1 MCTYQVNFRPL
12 IKWKPEKKEEPLKS
26 TFSLY
31 SLFWLLTFAFQVS
44 IKILPIAEREEIL
57 RQGLT
62 DRNQAVQKIVEKEL
76 GEKLRTKIKALLI

>member
-1 MCTYQVNFRPL
+1 
-12 IKWKPEKKEEPLKS
+12 
-26 TFSLY
+26 
-31 SLFWLLTFAFQVS
+31 LFTFAFQVS

-76 GEKLRTKIKALLI
+76 GEELRTKIKALLI

>member
-1 MCTYQVNFRPL
+1 
-12 IKWKPEKKEEPLKS
+12 
-26 TFSLY
+26 
-31 SLFWLLTFAFQVS
+31 LTFTFQVS

>member
-1 MCTYQVNFRPL
+1 
-12 IKWKPEKKEEPLKS
+12 
-26 TFSLY
+26 
-31 SLFWLLTFAFQVS
+31 LLTFTFQVS

-76 GEKLRTKIKALLI
+76 GEAGEIDCQSIK